1 MVLKR
6 NRNAY
11 TFFVQEQWA
20 EINKTRTTKMTKSLF
35 GSISKQIAVRWNS
48 LDDKSVYIHK
58 EENDRRRYFLEKTTD
73 SLNSIFKTASAPS
86 DTSEDRSSDNEL
98 SSKSDDSQQLVHLE
112 NLSEIDIPRTPR
124 NTAMLPSMPL
134 MAEDS
139 LDDVVSDE
147 ESTICDEKPN
157 LSDYTIPTSIDT
169 EAIFSTLSDFSKLSV
184 GKIKES
190 LTSLR
195 KRHSPTTSSTTSP
208 TISSTF
214 SPTSGSTS
222 VLDCRN
228 FDSSN
233 DDQDRM
239 KYFIFMFTISLFF
252 WGQFFEHITKKIKN
266 TRFASKQKSE

>member
-86 DTSEDRSSDNEL
+86 DTSEDRSSDTEL

-124 NTAMLPSMPL
+124 NTAMPPSMPL

-208 TISSTF
+208 TISPTS

-222 VLDCRN
+222 ILDCRN

-233 DDQDRM
+233 DDKDRM

-252 WGQFFEHITKKIKN
+252 WGQFFEHITKKIKY